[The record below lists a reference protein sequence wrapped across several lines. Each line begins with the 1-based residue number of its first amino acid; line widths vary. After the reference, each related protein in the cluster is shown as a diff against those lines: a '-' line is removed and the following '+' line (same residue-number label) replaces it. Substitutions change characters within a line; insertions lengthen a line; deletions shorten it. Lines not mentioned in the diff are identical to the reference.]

1 MILSDKYKLLK
12 IITKSTY
19 STLYEAEHIIKKNK
33 VAIKIESNE
42 LSKKLLEHEIQ
53 MYLYLKKS
61 KDKINIPEIKYIGNF
76 NTYKYI
82 VMELLDINLKERIIK
97 GINKYDFLII
107 IKELFIL
114 IKQFH
119 DRGLLHRDIKPENF
133 VFNNKGELCIIDLG
147 LSCFNNNREMTSF
160 IGNKLYAS
168 YNCHLD
174 KYKYTTSDDIISI
187 IYMLLHMYTGI
198 LPWTN
203 AYISY
208 KIKKECNLEE
218 FYKTN
223 NTYDEIV
230 NLIITIYKRINNYY
244 FYNYVNNE
252 IQLLL
257 DKY

>member
-119 DRGLLHRDIKPENF
+119 DRGLLHRDIK
-133 VFNNKGELCIIDLG
+133 LCI
-147 LSCFNNNREMTSF
+147 
-160 IGNKLYAS
+160 
-168 YNCHLD
+168 
-174 KYKYTTSDDIISI
+174 
-187 IYMLLHMYTGI
+187 
-198 LPWTN
+198 
-203 AYISY
+203 
-208 KIKKECNLEE
+208 
-218 FYKTN
+218 
-223 NTYDEIV
+223 
-230 NLIITIYKRINNYY
+230 
-244 FYNYVNNE
+244 
-252 IQLLL
+252 Q
-257 DKY
+257 